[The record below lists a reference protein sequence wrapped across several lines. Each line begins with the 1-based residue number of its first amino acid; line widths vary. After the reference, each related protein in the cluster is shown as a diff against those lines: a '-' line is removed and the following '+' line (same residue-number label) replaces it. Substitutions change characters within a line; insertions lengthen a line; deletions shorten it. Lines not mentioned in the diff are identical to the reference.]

1 MLQGLVQHFVYMLL
15 LCNRCYLIGQNEID
29 FLIKYLSPVCYIHSP
44 VHYDDGTF
52 SVMVEDAEGWNG
64 TSDIFFDAEG
74 NVIEK

>member
-1 MLQGLVQHFVYMLL
+1 MSNY
-15 LCNRCYLIGQNEID
+15 D